1 MTNRNLIIMK
11 AEFNKKERL
20 LSLDALRGFDMLF
33 IMGLAGWIVALCDV
47 FPASAFTAWLASQM
61 EHAEWHGL
69 THHDTIFPLFLFIAG
84 ISFPFSIA
92 KQRAAGKTEK
102 QIFLKVIKRGL
113 ILVFL
118 GLVYNDLFKL
128 DFDNQR
134 YASVLGRIGLAWM
147 FSALLF
153 MKFKTK
159 PLIIIAAG
167 TLIGY
172 WLLLWFIPG
181 GKDTYEFEYNL
192 VGLIDRVLLPGKFYD
207 GNPYFDQLGLFST
220 LPAIVNAMLGM
231 FTGQFIRISSEKI
244 SENKKVVYLLVAA
257 VIFLIIGMAWDYVF
271 PINKKLWSSSF
282 VCVVAAYSLFLF
294 AIFYYI
300 IDIKGYRRWTFFF
313 RVVGMNSIT
322 IYLAQRI
329 ISFSG
334 ISRFFFRGLAGK
346 FPEDW
351 ANLINATGYII
362 VCWLFLYFLYK
373 KNVFLK
379 V

>member
-1 MTNRNLIIMK
+1 MNVK
-11 AEFNKKERL
+11 FNKKERL

-33 IMGLAGWIVALCDV
+33 IMGLAGWFVALSNV
-47 FPASAFTAWLASQM
+47 LPASAFTEWLALQM

-84 ISFPFSIA
+84 ISFPFSLS
-92 KQRAAGKTEK
+92 KQRATGKSEK
-102 QIFLKVIKRGL
+102 QIFLNIIKRGL

-118 GLVYNDLFKL
+118 GLVYNDLFRL
-128 DFDNQR
+128 NFENQR

-159 PLIIIAAG
+159 PLIVIATT
-167 TLIGY
+167 TLVGY
-172 WLLLWFIPG
+172 WLFLWFIPG
-181 GKDTYEFEYNL
+181 GKDTYALENNL
-192 VGLIDRVLLPGKFYD
+192 VGMIDRVLLPGKFYRGD
-207 GNPYFDQLGLFST
+207 PYFDPLGLFST

-231 FTGQFIRISSEKI
+231 FTGQFIRISNDKI
-244 SENKKVVYLLVAA
+244 TENKKVVYMLVAS
-257 VIFLIIGMAWDYVF
+257 VVFLIVGLVWHFVF
-271 PINKKLWSSSF
+271 PINKQLWSSSF

-294 AIFYYI
+294 AIFYFI
-300 IDIKGYRRWTFFF
+300 IDVKGYRRWTFFF
-313 RVVGMNSIT
+313 RVIGMNSIT

-329 ISFSG
+329 VSFSG
-334 ISRFFFRGLAGK
+334 ISRFFIGGFAGK
-346 FPEDW
+346 FPDVW
-351 ANLINATGYII
+351 TNLINATGFII